1 MSRLDLGAPS
11 EPASGGEPR
20 RVVSRSGRLYA
31 TYIGLGLAGVAVLAL
46 LVWVSVTANGVPN
59 PGSKHLTRGAVIL
72 DSGLLVFREGL
83 EMILVLAAVTA
94 SFVGA
99 HESYRRPVASGAGV
113 GFAASVV
120 TWFVAIAVI
129 DRVNAPALEVQAAT
143 GLLAIAVLLVIMN
156 WFFHKV
162 YWTGWISHHTARKRR
177 LLELPGDAR
186 TRLLL
191 GLGLLG
197 FTAVYREGFE
207 VVLFLQTLR
216 LQAGDGVVL
225 EGVALGLLL
234 TIIAGVLTFAAHQRL
249 PYKRMLVLTGM
260 FLGVV
265 LVVMVGESAYELE
278 QAGWMSTTPV
288 PLPLPDWMGVWFAVY
303 PILETLAAQALAA
316 AFVIGSYELAEYLRV
331 SRPRRL
337 GTMPA
342 HRPEHEPRGL

>member
-1 MSRLDLGAPS
+1 MSLTERQAPS
-11 EPASGGEPR
+11 EARTG
-20 RVVSRSGRLYA
+20 RVKSREGLSGRAYA
-31 TYIGLGLAGVAVLAL
+31 GYIALGLAGIAIIVVLI
-46 LVWVSVTANGVPN
+46 WVSITAGGVPD
-59 PGSKHLTRGAVIL
+59 PSQRHLTRGAVIL

-99 HESYRRPVASGAGV
+99 HSSYRGPVAIGSGI
-113 GFAASVV
+113 GFLASVL
-120 TWFVAIAVI
+120 TWFITIAII
-129 DRVNAPALEVQAAT
+129 NQVNAPALYVQAVT
-143 GLLAIAVLLVIMN
+143 GLLAIGVLLVIMN

-162 YWTGWISHHTARKRR
+162 YWTGWISHHTARKRH

-216 LQAGDGVVL
+216 LQAGDAVVL
-225 EGVALGLLL
+225 EGVALGLAL

-249 PYKRMLVLTGM
+249 PYKRMLVLTGI

-265 LVVMVGESAYELE
+265 LVVMVGESANELE
-278 QAGWMSTTPV
+278 LAGWLSTTT
-288 PLPLPDWMGVWFAVY
+288 LPLPIPSWMGVWFAVFPY
-303 PILETLAAQALAA
+303 LETLGAQAIAA
-316 AFVIGSYELAEYLRV
+316 AFVIGSYELAEYMRV

-337 GTMPA
+337 GATPA
-342 HRPEHEPRGL
+342 HRPEAEPWRA

>member
-1 MSRLDLGAPS
+1 MSWTDRQTQPQSVRGRG
-11 EPASGGEPR
+11 EKPA
-20 RVVSRSGRLYA
+20 RSPARAYA
-31 TYIGLGLAGVAVLAL
+31 GYAALALAGLAVLAA
-46 LVWVSVTANGVPN
+46 LVWVSVTAGGVPN
-59 PGSKHLTRGAVIL
+59 PRSQHLTRGAVIL

-94 SFVGA
+94 SFAGA
-99 HESYRRPVASGAGV
+99 HDAYRRPVATGAGV
-113 GFAASVV
+113 GFLASVV
-120 TWFVAIAVI
+120 TWFVVVAVI
-129 DRVNAPALEVQAAT
+129 DRVNAPALYLQAVT

-186 TRLLL
+186 TRLVL
-191 GLGLLG
+191 GLALLG

-216 LQAGDGVVL
+216 LQAGSGVVL
-225 EGVALGLLL
+225 EGVMLGLTL
-234 TIIAGVLTFAAHQRL
+234 TVITGVLTFAAHQRL
-249 PYKRMLVLTGM
+249 PYKRMLVLTGVM
-260 FLGVV
+260 LGIV

-278 QAGWMSTTPV
+278 QAGWLSTTV
-288 PLPLPDWMGVWFAVY
+288 LPLPLPEWLGVWFAVY
-303 PILETLAAQALAA
+303 PILEILAAQALAA

-337 GTMPA
+337 GATPG
-342 HRPEHEPRGL
+342 HRPDTEPTKL

>member
-1 MSRLDLGAPS
+1 MVIAAILG
-11 EPASGGEPR
+11 
-20 RVVSRSGRLYA
+20 
-31 TYIGLGLAGVAVLAL
+31 GLLAYSAL
-46 LVWVSVTANGVPN
+46 TAQGGVPD
-59 PGSKHLTRGAVIL
+59 PTDSARLSHGAVIL

-99 HESYRRPVASGAGV
+99 HSSYRGPVAAGSAI
-113 GFAASVV
+113 GFMASVV
-120 TWFVAIAVI
+120 TWFITIAII
-129 DRVNAPALEVQAAT
+129 NQVNAPALYVQAVT

-177 LLELPGDAR
+177 LLELPGDSR
-186 TRLLL
+186 RRLLL

-216 LQAGDGVVL
+216 
-225 EGVALGLLL
+225 VALGMAL
-234 TIIAGVLTFAAHQRL
+234 TMIAGVLTFAAHQRL
-249 PYKRMLVLTGM
+249 PYKKMLVLTGI

-265 LVVMVGESAYELE
+265 LVVMVGESANELE
-278 QAGWMSTTPV
+278 LAGWLSTTT
-288 PLPLPDWMGVWFAVY
+288 LPLPIPSWMGIWFAVFPY
-303 PILETLAAQALAA
+303 LETLGAQAIAA

-337 GTMPA
+337 GAKPA
-342 HRPEHEPRGL
+342 QRPEGEPDLL

>member
-1 MSRLDLGAPS
+1 MSDRARARAGFIA
-11 EPASGGEPR
+11 
-20 RVVSRSGRLYA
+20 
-31 TYIGLGLAGVAVLAL
+31 LGLAGVAVFAA
-46 LVWVSVTANGVPN
+46 LVWVSLTANGVPN
-59 PGSKHLTRGAVIL
+59 PGAGHLTRGAIIL

-99 HESYRRPVASGAGV
+99 HEAYRRPVAMGSGL
-113 GFAASVV
+113 GFIASVV

-129 DRVNAPALEVQAAT
+129 NSVNAPALDVQAVT
-143 GLLAIAVLLVIMN
+143 GVLAIAVLLVIMN

-177 LLELPGDAR
+177 LLDLPGDAR
-186 TRLLL
+186 TRLVL

-216 LQAGDGVVL
+216 LQAGDSVVL
-225 EGVALGLLL
+225 EGVALGLAL

-249 PYKRMLVLTGM
+249 PYKRMLVLTGI
-260 FLGVV
+260 FLGGV
-265 LVVMVGESAYELE
+265 LVVMVGESAFELQ
-278 QAGWMSTTPV
+278 QAGWLSATPV
-288 PLPLPDWMGVWFAVY
+288 PLPIPEWVGVWFAVY
-303 PILETLAAQALAA
+303 PNLETLAAQALAA
-316 AFVIGSYELAEYLRV
+316 AFVIGSYEMAEYLRV

-337 GTMPA
+337 GVTPA
-342 HRPEHEPRGL
+342 HRPESEPRGL

>member
-1 MSRLDLGAPS
+1 MSRRPPSQAPAGTV
-11 EPASGGEPR
+11 EKPAPPR
-20 RVVSRSGRLYA
+20 RAYA
-31 TYIGLGLAGVAVLAL
+31 AYIGLGLAGLAVLAV
-46 LVWVSVTANGVPN
+46 LVWVSVTANGVPD
-59 PGSKHLTRGAVIL
+59 PGSRHLTRGAVMM

-94 SFVGA
+94 SFAGA
-99 HESYRRPVASGAGV
+99 HSAYRRPVATGAAL
-113 GFAASVV
+113 GFGASVV
-120 TWFVAIAVI
+120 TWFVAIAVV
-129 DRVNAPALEVQAAT
+129 DSVDAPALYVQAVT

-191 GLGLLG
+191 GLALLG

-207 VVLFLQTLR
+207 VVLFLQALR

-225 EGVALGLLL
+225 EGVALGLAL
-234 TIIAGVLTFAAHQRL
+234 TIVTGGLTFAAHRRL
-249 PYKRMLVLTGM
+249 PYKRMLVLTGVL
-260 FLGVV
+260 LGCV

-278 QAGWMSTTPV
+278 QAGWLSTTVV
-288 PLPLPDWMGVWFAVY
+288 PLPLPRWMGVWFAVY
-303 PILETLAAQALAA
+303 PVMETLAAQALAA
-316 AFVIGSYELAEYLRV
+316 AFVVGSYELAEYVRV

-337 GTMPA
+337 GATPA
-342 HRPEHEPRGL
+342 HRPNAEPRGW